1 MALAQGTILG
11 QYEIRSPLGV
21 GGMGEVY
28 RARDTRLEREVA
40 IKVLPES
47 VTSDAGRLC
56 RFEVEARAAAAL
68 NHPNILAVYQ
78 MATHEGVSYLV
89 SELLEGETLRE
100 RLRRGPIPLRKAIDY
115 GVQIADG
122 LAAAHE
128 KGIVHRDLKPEN
140 LFLNKDGRA
149 KILDFGL
156 AKLVPAPVASPD
168 GRTVTLQEETEPGV
182 VVGTVGYMSPEQV
195 RGGTADHRSDIFA
208 FGTILYEMVTGK
220 RAFRKPTSPET
231 MVAILNEDPPLIS
244 QLAPDT
250 PAGVQKVVQRCLEK
264 DPEQRFYSAHDLAF
278 ALEALSDWTIS
289 PAPSGPAQ
297 ESTKPNRMRF
307 ATAGVSLVLMLGA
320 AVLAYLWM
328 RPEPV
333 PKVSN
338 YVQLT
343 HDGKHKWLA
352 GTDGSR
358 LYLSYGAYASR
369 SIAEISISGG
379 NLNRIPT
386 PSPNMEAADVSPDGA
401 ELLVVDAQGNPDTGP
416 LWSLPVLGGSPRR
429 LGDIVAIDGTWS
441 PDGKMLAYCKGNEL
455 FLAKADGTES
465 RKLVTM
471 KDSDLIYHAS
481 WSPDGRHLRFDVQ
494 NPADGS
500 RFLWEITVDGTDLHR
515 LLPGWNKPPDS
526 DCCGRWT
533 ADGKYFVFVSRG
545 QIWALPRKGGLL
557 HSGPQPIPLTSS
569 PLWLTSP
576 LPSRDGKKLFV
587 VGRTFSGELTRFDVK
602 SGQFAPFLG
611 GISAEYVAF
620 SRDGHW
626 VAYVSYP
633 GGTLWRSNADGS
645 ERLQLTYP
653 PNYAMLPRWS
663 PDGKKIVFFENIA
676 DKPSR
681 IYEVSP
687 EGGIPR
693 QLMPDDPQ
701 PQWDPNW
708 SPDGSKIV
716 FGGAPYNAASAVRIL
731 DLASGKVST
740 LPGSQGLFQ
749 PRWSPDGRYIP
760 AVSSDSKTLWL
771 FDFQTQKWTEV
782 AEGTLGWLNWSK
794 DGQYLQ
800 ILDSSG
806 TGAVLRIR
814 LSDRTIERVVDLKNF
829 SYTGHLWTG
838 LAIAPDDLP
847 LLLRDVGDQ
856 GVYALDWEAP

>member
-11 QYEIRSPLGV
+11 QYEIRSPLGA

-47 VTSDAGRLC
+47 FTSDPERLR
-56 RFEVEARAAAAL
+56 RFELEARAAAAL

-100 RLRRGPIPLRKAIDY
+100 RIKRGPVPLSKAIDY

-128 KGIVHRDLKPEN
+128 RGIVHRDLKPEN
-140 LFLNKDGRA
+140 LFLNKDGRV

-156 AKLVPAPVASPD
+156 AKLVPAPAASPD
-168 GRTVTLQEETEPGV
+168 GRTVTLQEETEPGA

-231 MVAILNEDPPLIS
+231 MVAILNEDPPPIS
-244 QLAPDT
+244 QLAADT
-250 PAGVQKVVQRCLEK
+250 PAGMQRVVQRCLEK
-264 DPEQRFYSAHDLAF
+264 NPEQRFYSAHDLAF
-278 ALEALSDWTIS
+278 ALESISDWAIS
-289 PAPSGPAQ
+289 PVPSGPAQ
-297 ESTKPNRMRF
+297 ESTRPNRMRF
-307 ATAGVSLVLMLGA
+307 ATAGVSLLLVLGA
-320 AVLAYLWM
+320 AVLGYLWM

-338 YVQLT
+338 YLQLT

-369 SIAEISISGG
+369 SIAEISIAGG
-379 NLNRIPT
+379 ELTRIPT
-386 PSPNMEAADVSPDGA
+386 PSPNLEAADISPDGA
-401 ELLVVDAQGNPDTGP
+401 ELLVVDSQGKPDTGP
-416 LWSLPVLGGSPRR
+416 LWGLPVLGGSPRR
-429 LGDIVAIDGTWS
+429 LGDTVGIDGTWS
-441 PDGKMLAYCKGNEL
+441 PDGKMLAYCNGNEL

-481 WSPDGRHLRFDVQ
+481 WSPDGGHLRFDVQ

-500 RFLWEITVDGTDLHR
+500 RFLWEITLDGADLHR

-526 DCCGRWT
+526 ECCGRWT

-545 QIWALPRKGGLL
+545 QIWALPQKGGLL
-557 HSGPQPIPLTSS
+557 HSGPQPVPLTSS

-576 LPSRDGKKLFV
+576 LPSKDGKKLFV
-587 VGRTFSGELTRFDVK
+587 VGRTFWGELTRFDVK
-602 SGQFAPFLG
+602 SGQFVPFLG

-620 SRDGHW
+620 SRDGQW

-633 GGTLWRSNADGS
+633 EGTLWRSKADGS
-645 ERLQLTYP
+645 ERMQLTYP

-731 DLASGKVST
+731 DLASRQVST
-740 LPGSQGLFQ
+740 LPGSTGLFQ
-749 PRWSPDGRYIP
+749 PSWSPDGRYIS
-760 AVSSDSKTLWL
+760 AVSSDSKTLGL

-782 AEGTLGWLNWSK
+782 AKGTLGWPNWSK
-794 DGQYLQ
+794 DGQHLQ

-806 TGAVLRIR
+806 TGAILRIR
-814 LSDRTIERVVDLKNF
+814 LSDRNVERVVDLKNF
-829 SYTGHLWTG
+829 SHTGHLWTG
-838 LAIAPDDLP
+838 LAIAPDDSP